1 MGRFQFSSGQM
12 MSAIAWFA
20 IALAL
25 LAFRFR
31 QRHHYPIVGPVDLLV
46 VIAVVCGAIVA
57 LAGNASRGAILAL
70 ACGLV
75 LLLALGALMIY
86 LIPLIR

>member
-1 MGRFQFSSGQM
+1 M

-25 LAFRFR
+25 LAFRLR

-46 VIAVVCGAIVA
+46 VIAVACGAIVA
-57 LAGNASRGAILAL
+57 LAGNASRGALIAL
-70 ACGLV
+70 ACGLL
-75 LLLALGALMIY
+75 LLLALGTLAIY
-86 LIPLIR
+86 LFPLVR

>member
-12 MSAIAWFA
+12 FSMIAWFA

-25 LAFRFR
+25 LAFRLR
-31 QRHHYPIVGPVDLLV
+31 QRHHYLIVGPVDLLV

-57 LAGNASRGAILAL
+57 LAGNASRGALLAL
-70 ACGLV
+70 ACGLFFLLV
-75 LLLALGALMIY
+75 LGILMIY
-86 LIPLIR
+86 FFPLLR